1 MTARKIRLGMAGGG
15 MGSMIGDMHRLASAH
30 AGFELVAGALS
41 STKARADESAA
52 KAGIAPERSYATFA
66 EMAEREAARADGIEA
81 VAILTPNHL
90 HAPAARA
97 FMEKGVHVVCEKPMT
112 ATRAEAEEL
121 VALAAARDIAFI
133 VTHSYTGFPMVR
145 RAREIVAAGTI
156 GAIRSIRTTYLQGWM
171 GPLEAAGATPPS
183 NWHFD
188 PARSGIAGTL
198 ADVGSHAY
206 FMGAYVTGLEL
217 AEVAAELTSFG
228 TFSGLDNDA
237 TVLLRYAGG
246 ARGALAC
253 SQIAAGHDNGFGFDI
268 AGEKGALRWTVER
281 PQELQL
287 ALVGQRPETLTPHE
301 KDMAAMA
308 HWTAQGFGGFESY
321 FAAFSRLYA
330 DMAELIAAKRERRA
344 PAEWALLAPSVKDGC
359 EVMRFIDAAVRSSAA
374 NAAWTKPA

>member
-1 MTARKIRLGMAGGG
+1 
-15 MGSMIGDMHRLASAH
+15 MGSMIGDMHRLAPTH

-66 EMAEREAARADGIEA
+66 DMAAREAEREDGIEA

-97 FMEKGVHVVCEKPMT
+97 FMEKGVHVVCEKPLT
-112 ATRAEAEEL
+112 ANLAEAKEL
-121 VALAAARDIAFI
+121 AALADARDVAFI

-145 RAREIVAAGTI
+145 RAREIARAGTI
-156 GAIRSIRTTYLQGWM
+156 GAVRSIRTTYLQGWM
-171 GPLEAAGATPPS
+171 GPLETAGATPQS

-188 PARSGIAGTL
+188 PERSGIAGTL
-198 ADVGSHAY
+198 SDVGSHAY
-206 FMGAYVTGLEL
+206 FMGTYVTGLEL
-217 AEVAAELTSFG
+217 DEVAAELTRFGSF
-228 TFSGLDNDA
+228 SALDNDA

-246 ARGALAC
+246 ARGVVAC
-253 SQIAAGHDNGFGFDI
+253 TQIAAGHDNGFGFDI
-268 AGEKGALRWTVER
+268 AGEKGSLRWTVER
-281 PQELQL
+281 PQELQF
-287 ALVGQRPETLTPHE
+287 ALVGQRPETLVPDAQE
-301 KDMAAMA
+301 MAAMA

-321 FAAFSRLYA
+321 FAAFTRLYG
-330 DMAELIAAKRERRA
+330 DMAELVAAKRERRA

>member
-1 MTARKIRLGMAGGG
+1 MTARKLRLGMVGGG
-15 MGSMIGDMHRLASAH
+15 IGSMIGDMHQLSSAA

-66 EMAEREAARADGIEA
+66 EMAAAEAARDDSIEA

-97 FMEKGVHVVCEKPMT
+97 FMERGIHILCEKPMT
-112 ATRAEAEEL
+112 ANLAEAKEL
-121 VALAAARDIAFI
+121 VALAEARDVAFI
-133 VTHSYTGFPMVR
+133 VAHSYTGFAMVR
-145 RAREIVAAGTI
+145 RAREIARS
-156 GAIRSIRTTYLQGWM
+156 GALGEIRAVRSTYLQGWM

-198 ADVGSHAY
+198 SDIGSHAF
-206 FMGAYVTGLEL
+206 FMGVYVTGLEL

-228 TFSGLDNDA
+228 SFSALDNDA
-237 TVLLRYAGG
+237 TVLLRFASG
-246 ARGALAC
+246 AKGAVDC
-253 SQIAAGHDNGFGFDI
+253 SQIAAGHDNGFGFGI
-268 AGEKGALRWTVER
+268 YGEKASLRWTVER
-281 PQELQL
+281 PQELHFAAVGEKPQV
-287 ALVGQRPETLTPHE
+287 LVPNEAE
-301 KDMAAMA
+301 MAAMA

-321 FAAFSRLYA
+321 FAAFTRLYA

-344 PAEWALLAPSVKDGC
+344 PAEWAQLAPSVHDGRD
-359 EVMRFIDAAVRSSAA
+359 VMRFIDAAVRSSAA
-374 NAAWTKPA
+374 NASWTKL